1 MRRRRFILVRS
12 GAGLLLLATLFDI
25 TGSRPATAEGWPTR
39 PVTMVV
45 PSAAGGAL
53 DVFGR
58 VLAPRFSELLG
69 QTVIVENMAGA
80 GAMLGATRV
89 AKAPPDGSQFVL
101 GTAATHAQSQTLYKK
116 PPFNSATDFAPVAL
130 IVDQPMVL
138 IARKDLPINDL
149 QEFIAHAKTNQ
160 AKMQYGSAGA
170 GSGPHLACALLN
182 AAIGVNVTHVPYRGG
197 GPAIQDLIAGRLD
210 YQCTIASTA
219 IPQIEANVVKPI
231 AILTKDRLP
240 ILPTLAS
247 AHEQGLV
254 DFEAADWF
262 AIFFPKGTPASIVGK
277 LHDTAVATME
287 TPSVQMRL
295 KEIGAIVVA
304 PERRS
309 QEYLAN
315 FVLSEIER
323 WAAVIRASGVSMD

>member
-1 MRRRRFILVRS
+1 MKRRRFISVRS
-12 GAGLLLLATLFDI
+12 GAGLLLVATLFDI
-25 TGSRPATAEGWPTR
+25 TGSRSATAEGWPTR

-58 VLAPRFSELLG
+58 ILAPRFSELLG
-69 QTVIVENMAGA
+69 QTVIVENVAGA
-80 GAMLGATRV
+80 GAMLGVARV
-89 AKAPPDGSQFVL
+89 AKAPTDGYQFVL
-101 GTAATHAQSQTLYKK
+101 GTASTHAQSQTLYKK
-116 PPFNSATDFAPVAL
+116 PPFNSATDFTPVAL

-138 IARKDLPINDL
+138 IARKDLAANSL
-149 QEFIAHAKTNQ
+149 QEFIAHTKTNQ

-182 AAIGVNVTHVPYRGG
+182 AAIGVNVTHIPYRGG

-231 AILTKDRLP
+231 AILTRERLP
-240 ILPTLAS
+240 LLPTLAS

-254 DFEAADWF
+254 NFEAADWF

-287 TPSVQMRL
+287 TPSVQARL

-309 QEYLAN
+309 QEYLTN